1 MIDFTKYLY
10 ESLPPIYALED
21 EYQGRVLKRYLDVLG
36 FAMNILCNETE
47 DIRKLYD
54 VDHMPMEF
62 LQRYASIF
70 DFPIYSEMP
79 EYLQRKML
87 SNIVPIL
94 RRKGTAEVIEFI
106 AREVTGCDIEVIEGD
121 STVFAT
127 WAYSSNMPIGYEM
140 PTTFDPIVHKHYRY
154 GGDGATDRFTIY
166 VEVISSLVGGIT
178 EEELKEK
185 EDALRLYLKDLI
197 PSYLNLIFRVAIH
210 TEYEDPVEETI
221 NVTATDYATDKLI
234 DSDTYTGKSKY
245 AWSDAIVDS
254 ANEERVHLEVV
265 EAVGVTTVSSADE
278 EPENA
283 LIVATQHVLDDII
296 IEINEEE

>member
-10 ESLPPIYALED
+10 ESLPPMYALED

-70 DFPIYSEMP
+70 DFPIYAEMP
-79 EYLQRKML
+79 EYLQRKIL

-94 RRKGTAEVIEFI
+94 RRKGTAEVIEFV

-127 WAYSSNMPIGYEM
+127 WAHSSNMPIGYEM
-140 PTTFDPIVHKHYRY
+140 PTTFDPIVHKHYKY
-154 GGDGATDRFTIY
+154 GGDEATDRFTIY
-166 VEVISSLVGGIT
+166 VEVIANLVGGIT

-197 PSYLNLIFRVAIH
+197 PSYLNLIFRVVIH
-210 TEYEDPVEETI
+210 TEYEDTVEETI
-221 NVTATDYATDKLI
+221 NVTATDYAADKLI
-234 DSDTYTGKSKY
+234 DSDTYTGKPKY
-245 AWSDAIVDS
+245 ICSDAIFDS
-254 ANEERVHLEVV
+254 ANEELIHLRVV
-265 EAVGVTTVSSADE
+265 EAIEITTVYSADE

-283 LIVATQHVLDDII
+283 LIVATQQVLDDII

>member
-1 MIDFTKYLY
+1 MIDFTNYLY
-10 ESLPPIYALED
+10 ECLPPIYTLED

-54 VDHMPMEF
+54 VDHMPMQF

-70 DFPIYSEMP
+70 DFPIYAEMP
-79 EYLQRKML
+79 ESLQRKML
-87 SNIVPIL
+87 SNIIPIL
-94 RRKGTAEVIEFI
+94 RRKGTSELIEFI
-106 AREVTGCDIEVIEGD
+106 AREVTGCDINVVEGD
-121 STVFAT
+121 STAFAT
-127 WAYSSNMPIGYEM
+127 WSYPSDMPIGYDI
-140 PTTFDPIVHKHYRY
+140 PTTFNPIVPRQYMY
-154 GGDGATDRFTIY
+154 GGDKATDRFTIY
-166 VEVISSLVGGIT
+166 VEVLSSLVEGIT
-178 EEELKEK
+178 DEELREK

-210 TEYEDPVEETI
+210 TEYEDTVEETI
-221 NVTATDYATDKLI
+221 NVTVTDYATDRLI
-234 DSDTYTGKSKY
+234 DSDTYSGKSKY
-245 AWSDAIVDS
+245 AWSDAIIDS
-254 ANEERVHLEVV
+254 DNEELVHLEVV
-265 EAVGVTTVSSADE
+265 EAVGVTIVSSPDE

>member
-10 ESLPPIYALED
+10 ECLPPIYVLED

-54 VDHMPMEF
+54 VDHMPMQF

-106 AREVTGCDIEVIEGD
+106 AREVTGCDINVVEGE

-127 WAYSSNMPIGYEM
+127 WAYTSNMPIGYEI
-140 PTTFDPIVHKHYRY
+140 PTTFNPTVQRNYRY
-154 GGDGATDRFTIY
+154 GGDEATDRFTIY

-178 EEELKEK
+178 DEELREK

-197 PSYLNLIFRVAIH
+197 PSYLNLIFKVAIH
-210 TEYEDPVEETI
+210 TEYEDTVEEAI
-221 NVTATDYATDKLI
+221 NVTVTDCVADIVI
-234 DSDTYTGKSKY
+234 DSDTYLGKSKY
-245 AWSDAIVDS
+245 VCSDAIFDS
-254 ANEERVHLEVV
+254 ANEELVHLKVV
-265 EAVGVTTVSSADE
+265 EAIEIMTAYSADE

-283 LIVATQHVLDDII
+283 LIVATQQVLDDII

>member
-10 ESLPPIYALED
+10 ECLPPIYVLED

-70 DFPIYSEMP
+70 DFPIYAEMP

-106 AREVTGCDIEVIEGD
+106 AREVTGCDINVVEGE

-127 WAYSSNMPIGYEM
+127 WAYTSNMPIGYEI
-140 PTTFDPIVHKHYRY
+140 PTTFNPTAHRHYRY
-154 GGDGATDRFTIY
+154 GGDEATDRFTIY

-178 EEELKEK
+178 EEELREK
-185 EDALRLYLKDLI
+185 EDALRLYLKDVI
-197 PSYLNLIFRVAIH
+197 PSYLNLIFRVALH
-210 TEYEDPVEETI
+210 TEYENTVEEVI
-221 NVTATDYATDKLI
+221 NVTVTDCATDIVI
-234 DSDTYTGKSKY
+234 DSDTYSGKSKY
-245 AWSDAIVDS
+245 ICSDVIFDS
-254 ANEERVHLEVV
+254 ANEELVHLKVV
-265 EAVGVTTVSSADE
+265 EAIEITTVYSADE

-283 LIVATQHVLDDII
+283 LIVTTQQVLDDII

>member
-10 ESLPPIYALED
+10 ECLPPMYVLED

-54 VDHMPMEF
+54 VDHMPMQF

-70 DFPIYSEMP
+70 DFPIYAEMP

-106 AREVTGCDIEVIEGD
+106 AREVTGCDINVVEGE

-127 WAYSSNMPIGYEM
+127 WAYTSNMPIGYEI
-140 PTTFDPIVHKHYRY
+140 PTTFNPTVQRNYRY
-154 GGDGATDRFTIY
+154 GGDEATDRFTIY

-178 EEELKEK
+178 DEELREK

-197 PSYLNLIFRVAIH
+197 PSYLNLIFKVAIH
-210 TEYEDPVEETI
+210 TEYEDTVDEAI
-221 NVTATDYATDKLI
+221 NVTVTDCEADIVI
-234 DSDTYTGKSKY
+234 DSDTYSGKSKY
-245 AWSDAIVDS
+245 VCSDAIFDS
-254 ANEERVHLEVV
+254 ANEELVHLKVV
-265 EAVGVTTVSSADE
+265 EAIKIMTAYSADE

-283 LIVATQHVLDDII
+283 LIVATQQVLDDII